1 MLFRVKHVEAAIE
14 SEAVDTLLICDSL
27 FRSQNL
33 AERKRYVKIV
43 DSVREGSGTV
53 RIFSS
58 LHVSGERK
66 FRLYSQNSE
75 RGPPQR
81 ISRPPFLQIRSVTIV
96 TLACRTR
103 LFEFV
108 SLVLV

>member
-1 MLFRVKHVEAAIE
+1 VEAAIE

-66 FRLYSQNSE
+66 FRFYLQNTE
-75 RGPPQR
+75 RGPPESASNQSPSFLADSQR
-81 ISRPPFLQIRSVTIV
+81 HYSYCS
-96 TLACRTR
+96 AR
-103 LFEFV
+103 LF
-108 SLVLV
+108 

>member
-66 FRLYSQNSE
+66 FRFYFAEE
-75 RGPPQR
+75 RKR
-81 ISRPPFLQIRSVTIV
+81 VESVA
-96 TLACRTR
+96 LLSCR
-103 LFEFV
+103 FAA
-108 SLVLV
+108 SL